1 MKIRRISNV
10 FSFFE
15 NLDSMKMVK
24 NTAFNVLN
32 AAFDIRRLL
41 HFDCGLYV
49 YLAQYD
55 IVHRKQVVGEFLNN
69 RL

>member
-1 MKIRRISNV
+1 M
-10 FSFFE
+10 FFLFFE

-32 AAFDIRRLL
+32 AEFNIRRLL

-55 IVHRKQVVGEFLNN
+55 IVHRNQVA
-69 RL
+69 